1 MPNLFA
7 MLGTG
12 RTALMSEQR
21 AIGVTGH
28 NVSNIYTEGYTRQV
42 PIFTAENPYEDG
54 RFWAGAGVKI
64 DEFKRMAD
72 TFLDRKIK
80 LQLGE
85 KSLWEGLDS
94 VASDLEV
101 IFNETKDIGVRDSLD
116 AFWDQWQELADN
128 PEEVVARDGVVQA
141 GKTLVSTLRESHD
154 SIEAVANE
162 KAKQIEN
169 WVNEV
174 NTLSDEVVELN
185 KKIKAEEVGGR
196 DANDLRDKLNL
207 KLNRLAEL
215 VGGNV
220 EMNPENKTFSLFLGN
235 GATLVD
241 DKTAHHIE
249 FKSGEFTQSLIRR
262 LNGKVALDEVSTQKD
277 WYTLKI
283 DGEDVSLSLGGK
295 IGGMVQGVTT
305 LLQDMA
311 DRLNT
316 FTKELIYQVNKLHA
330 SGVGMNPITNLE
342 GEVQLGDTSVPLRK
356 MTTLP
361 FLDRLKNGGFE
372 VTVFDE
378 NHNKVSST
386 IVNVDLENSFDAV
399 VNQLDQ
405 INHLHAS
412 VSPGGKLIIYS
423 DGGYSF
429 SFSNDSSDFLVNT
442 GMNAFFSGTNA
453 GDIDVSSR
461 LTSDTSNVAAGTSLN
476 AGDNTIALKIA
487 NLKQEPVMEN
497 GHLTLNGY
505 YNSMVSHLGAKSGMI
520 KDMVDTHTG
529 ILEQLQQKRDSISG
543 VNLDEE
549 MTKLMQFQRA
559 YQAAARFITTI
570 DAMTDKVVNG
580 MGLVG
585 R

>member
-21 AIGVTGH
+21 AISVTGH
-28 NVSNIYTEGYTRQV
+28 NVSNVYTEGYTRQV
-42 PIFTAENPYEDG
+42 PIFSAENPYEDG

-72 TFLDRKIK
+72 SFLDRKIK

-85 KSLWEGLDS
+85 KSMWEGLDS

-101 IFNETKDIGVRDSLD
+101 VFNENQDVGLRSSLD
-116 AFWDQWQELADN
+116 AFWDQWQELANN
-128 PEEVVARDGVVQA
+128 PEELVARDGVVQA
-141 GKTLVSTLRESHD
+141 GKTLVSTIRESHD
-154 SIEAVANE
+154 SIEAVAEE
-162 KAKQIEN
+162 KAKKIES

-174 NTLSDEVVELN
+174 NTLSDEAVELN
-185 KKIKAEEVGGR
+185 KTIKANETGGR
-196 DANDLRDKLNL
+196 NANDLRDKLNM

-220 EMNPENKTFSLFLGN
+220 EMNKESNTFTLFLPN

-241 DKTAHHIE
+241 DKAAHHIH
-249 FKSGEFTQSLIRR
+249 FKGGEFTQSLIRR

-283 DGEDVSLSLGGK
+283 DGEDVSLELGGK

-305 LLQDMA
+305 LLQDVS
-311 DRLNT
+311 DRLNR
-316 FTKELIYQVNKLHA
+316 FTSELIYQVNKLHA
-330 SGVGMNPITNLE
+330 SGVGMNPIGNLE
-342 GEVQLGDTSVPLRK
+342 GEVQLGDTSVPIRK
-356 MTTLP
+356 MTSLP
-361 FLDRLKNGGFE
+361 FLDRMKNWGFE
-372 VTVFDE
+372 VTIFDKDKNE
-378 NHNKVSST
+378 VSST
-386 IVNVDLENSFDAV
+386 IVNVDMENSFDAV
-399 VNQLDQ
+399 VNQIDQ
-405 INHLHAS
+405 IDHLHAS
-412 VSPGGKLIIYS
+412 VSPGGKLVIYA

-429 SFSNDSSDFLVNT
+429 SFSNDSSNFLVNV

-453 GDIDVSSR
+453 GDIDVSHR
-461 LTSDTSNVAAGTSLN
+461 ITSDTSNVAAGASLN
-476 AGDNTIALKIA
+476 SGDNTIALAIA

-505 YNSMVSHLGAKSGMI
+505 YDSMVSDLGAKSGMI
-520 KDMVDTHTG
+520 KDMVDTHTN
-529 ILEQLQQKRDSISG
+529 ILKQLNQKRESLSG

-549 MTKLMQFQRA
+549 MTKMMQFQRA

>member
-21 AIGVTGH
+21 AISVTGH

-42 PIFTAENPYEDG
+42 PVFSAENPYEDG

-72 TFLDRKIK
+72 SFLDRKIK

-85 KSLWEGLDS
+85 KSMWEGLDS

-101 IFNETKDIGVRDSLD
+101 IFNENQDVGIRESLD
-116 AFWDQWQELADN
+116 AFWDQWQELANN
-128 PEEVVARDGVVQA
+128 PEELVARDGVVQA
-141 GKTLVSTLRESHD
+141 GKTLVSTIKESHD
-154 SIEAVANE
+154 SIEAVADE

-174 NTLSDEVVELN
+174 NTLADEVVELN
-185 KKIKAEEVGGR
+185 KSIKANETGGR
-196 DANDLRDKLNL
+196 NANDLRDKLNL

-220 EMNPENKTFSLFLGN
+220 EMNPESNTFTLFLGN

-241 DKTAHHIE
+241 DKAAHHIE

-283 DGEDVSLSLGGK
+283 DGEDVSLNLGGK

-305 LLQDMA
+305 MLQDMA
-311 DRLNT
+311 DRLNR
-316 FTKELIYQVNKLHA
+316 FSSELIYQVNKLHA

-342 GEVQLGDTSVPLRK
+342 GEVQLGDTSQPLRK
-356 MTTLP
+356 MTSLP
-361 FLDRLKNGGFE
+361 FLDRMKNGGFE
-372 VTVFDE
+372 ITMFDE
-378 NHNKVSST
+378 NNNEVSST
-386 IVNVDLENSFDAV
+386 IVNVDMENSFDAV
-399 VNQLDQ
+399 VNQIDQ
-405 INHLHAS
+405 IDHLHAS
-412 VSPGGKLIIYS
+412 VSPGGKLVIYA

-429 SFSNDSSDFLVNT
+429 SFSNDSSDFLVNV
-442 GMNAFFSGTNA
+442 GMNAFFSGTNSA
-453 GDIDVSSR
+453 DIDVSSR
-461 LTSDTSNVAAGTSLN
+461 ITSDTSNVAAGASLN
-476 AGDNTIALKIA
+476 AGDNTVALKIA
-487 NLKQEPVMEN
+487 NLKEKPVMEN

-505 YNSMVSHLGAKSGMI
+505 YNSMVSDLGAKSGMI
-520 KDMVDTHTG
+520 KDMVDTHTN
-529 ILEQLQQKRDSISG
+529 ILDQLQQKRDSVSG